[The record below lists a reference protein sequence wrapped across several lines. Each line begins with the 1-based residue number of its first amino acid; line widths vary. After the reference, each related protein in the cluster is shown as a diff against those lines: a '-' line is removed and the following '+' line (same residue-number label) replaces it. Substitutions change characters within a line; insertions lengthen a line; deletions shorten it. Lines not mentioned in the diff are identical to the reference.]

1 MRCRCIKNFKYAGL
15 IYFSD
20 SEFVYRSSL
29 MGDGRYAYFI
39 YGDNNFMRDEKM
51 WYRLYDKEFYEYFYS
66 LGELRREKLEKV
78 GRL

>member
-1 MRCRCIKNFKYAGL
+1 
-15 IYFSD
+15 
-20 SEFVYRSSL
+20 
-29 MGDGRYAYFI
+29 MGNGRYAYFI

-66 LGELRREKLEKV
+66 LSELRREKLEKV